1 MACLQERSQRAPGTS
16 PGRLQGLGD
25 AEAHYYKGPVRST
38 RSESKYHRKLPSRAG
53 EGDGVRALLV
63 CDELLTA
70 PLVICNS
77 SITRT

>member
-38 RSESKYHRKLPSRAG
+38 HKE
-53 EGDGVRALLV
+53 
-63 CDELLTA
+63 
-70 PLVICNS
+70 
-77 SITRT
+77 